1 MSLTSKTEGSR
12 RGDRGASSG
21 HLGLCAQQV
30 VETLRTVLPALSV
43 YFGVTTGGGADKR
56 EELLERASWNVQV
69 LSGGQSGTGQA
80 EMIHLV
86 LCHITGGYAYSIS
99 ATEAVTVGINFK
111 KRMPALKRASN
122 ASGMKK
128 HILFC
133 SKDTKLPSLK
143 SATISSLKP
152 ENIHTGPMGHAPC
165 VRCQAGR
172 CDVATACYPP
182 GPGSH
187 HLESN

>member
-1 MSLTSKTEGSR
+1 M
-12 RGDRGASSG
+12 
-21 HLGLCAQQV
+21 
-30 VETLRTVLPALSV
+30 ETLRTVLQALSA
-43 YFGVTTGGGADKR
+43 YFGVTTGGGAGKR
-56 EELLERASWNVQV
+56 EELLERASWNVQGFV
-69 LSGGQSGTGQA
+69 WKTKWNWPGGDDPPGS
-80 EMIHLV
+80 LPYNW
-86 LCHITGGYAYSIS
+86 GYAYSIS
-99 ATEAVTVGINFK
+99 AIEAVTVGINFK

-128 HILFC
+128 HVLFC

-143 SATISSLKP
+143 TATISSLKP
-152 ENIHTGPMGHAPC
+152 ESIHTGPMGHAPC

-172 CDVATACYPP
+172 CDVSTACYPP